1 MSLDHGI
8 ELLKYGKHRDAVN
21 FFLDILY
28 DDPLCLPAIMYSGIG
43 FTEMGMQEEALKAL
57 TFFTQRETGYSEA
70 WEGLGCAYY
79 RTKCFEQARDCFT
92 RALELSPEEN
102 SVIRNLGLTC
112 MVLQDEDKAYELL
125 ERAVSRDKKDYR
137 SVYALSNLC
146 IRTQKFIEAES
157 LLESIKD
164 DFFLPPDL
172 KELVKSDYQKL
183 KSMIQLH
190 NGFAKKA

>member
-8 ELLKYGKHRDAVN
+8 HLLKYGKHQEAVD
-21 FFLDILY
+21 FFLELLY
-28 DDPLCLPAIMYSGIG
+28 EDPLHLDAIMYTGIG
-43 FTEMGMQEEALKAL
+43 YTEMGMQDEAVKAL
-57 TFFTQRETGYSEA
+57 TFFTDRETERSEA

-79 RTKCFEQARDCFT
+79 RTKRFAEAKECFS
-92 RALELSPEEN
+92 RALELSPDEN

-125 ERAVSRDKKDYR
+125 ERAVSKDKKDYR

-146 IRTQKFIEAES
+146 MRTQKFTEAET
-157 LLESIKD
+157 LLEGIKD
-164 DFFLPPDL
+164 DFFLPSDL

-190 NGFAKKA
+190 NGFTKKA